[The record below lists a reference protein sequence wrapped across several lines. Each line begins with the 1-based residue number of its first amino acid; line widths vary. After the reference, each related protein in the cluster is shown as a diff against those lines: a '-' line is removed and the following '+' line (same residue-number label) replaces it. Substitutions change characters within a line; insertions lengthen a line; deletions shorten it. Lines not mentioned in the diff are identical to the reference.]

1 MGGADGSL
9 FHEADDLKDKH
20 PGFPKQVWGYNALND
35 TWQKAGELPQ
45 NHVTTQV
52 AKWGDDYIIASGEIR
67 PRVRTPKIWKVTSLP
82 TASSFGALNWIT
94 LIAYLGGLLVVG
106 FVCARKT
113 QSTEDFY
120 VGGRSIP
127 WWAAGISI
135 FGTALSA
142 ITYLALPARV
152 FATSWGVILLNVGI
166 VLVAPFIA
174 YMYIPKLRRL
184 NAVTA
189 YQLLEDRFDLGLR
202 LFRQRLLHSFS
213 TLSHGHRHIP
223 AGPRLIGRHGIQSD
237 LLHHIDGHHQ
247 YRLYGIR
254 RD

>member
-1 MGGADGSL
+1 MTLRTNTRDFQNRFG
-9 FHEADDLKDKH
+9 
-20 PGFPKQVWGYNALND
+20 GYNALND

-94 LIAYLGGLLVVG
+94 LIAYLGGLIGSRVRLRPKDPIHGRLLCRRSFHSLVGCRYQYFRYGLECHHLPCSSGSG
-106 FVCARKT
+106 FCHQLGSNSAQRRHC
-113 QSTEDFY
+113 S
-120 VGGRSIP
+120 GG
-127 WWAAGISI
+127 
-135 FGTALSA
+135 
-142 ITYLALPARV
+142 
-152 FATSWGVILLNVGI
+152 
-166 VLVAPFIA
+166 PFIA

-189 YQLLEDRFDLGLR
+189 YQLLEDRFDLGTEA
-202 LFRQRLLHSFS
+202 FRQRLLHSFS